1 MVSLYDFANQLVKK
15 KNTQQNLNV
24 EQKAQIDIGVSRAH
38 RKIEE
43 VVTLL
48 QKNPPQLIRFAY

>member
-48 QKNPPQLIRFAY
+48 QKNPP